1 MQRFCL
7 PRQFAGLAL
16 VVGMVGGVVGEAA
29 LADQQTNTVATFSS
43 PLSYQMYNILAA
55 EMYIRRGNPGQAALH
70 YIAAAQQAN
79 SAKFAQRAS
88 ELATSANDN
97 QLASRALELWT
108 KLDPSSEDAR
118 EYCTLS
124 HVRAGRYDEAVKDL
138 VLVRDYVE
146 KKEGHGFEFIASL
159 LEMEPAVDGN
169 AYETFKRYV
178 ASVDKSTR
186 AQLLLASLAINAEHF
201 DEGLKAVQAVKAT
214 GDGLQKV
221 QAARL
226 ASRAYMGLQQVDKAI
241 DELAPVIK
249 TSKDVDLKLNYGRM
263 LILTDRR
270 AEATPLY
277 KQLYASQPE
286 NSDVVYTLGLLYLEQ
301 KKFEFAEPLIKKLLK
316 VPERAADASYFMG
329 QIYEGQKHLKEAIEA
344 YKRAGTSSSFTVEA
358 TGRAARLLMETDSL
372 DVARQWLGE
381 QLKAANNDA
390 SKAPILLIEGKL
402 LHEREQ
408 YKEAVGVF
416 GKVLALKADDV
427 EALYNRS
434 LGKERLGDFAAAEAD
449 LRTLIKLQPENATV
463 LNALGYM
470 LVVNTN
476 RYPEAE
482 ELIRKALGIRPTDPA
497 IMDSM
502 GWVLFHTGKHDEAEG
517 LLRKAYARLHEPEI
531 ASHLVEVLSARN
543 KAAEVKTILQDMLSK
558 FPNDQTL
565 IKLKE
570 KLVGL

>member
-1 MQRFCL
+1 MQRFRL

-55 EMYIRRGNPGQAALH
+55 EMYIRQGNPGQAALH
-70 YIAAAQQAN
+70 YIAAAQQAE

-108 KLDPSSEDAR
+108 KLDPNSEDAR
-118 EYCTLS
+118 EYRTLS

-138 VLVRDYVE
+138 ALVRDYVE

-159 LEMEPAVDGN
+159 LEMEPAADGK

-178 ASVDKSTR
+178 ASADNSTR
-186 AQLLLASLAINAEHF
+186 AQLVLASLAINAQRF
-201 DEGLKAVQAVKAT
+201 DDGLKAAQAVKAT
-214 GDGLQKV
+214 GDRLQKV

-241 DELAPVIK
+241 DELAPVVK
-249 TSKDVDLKLNYGRM
+249 TSKDVDLKLDYGRM

-329 QIYEGQKHLKEAIEA
+329 QIYEGQKHPKEAIEA
-344 YKRAGTSSSFTVEA
+344 YKRATTSSFMVES

-372 DVARQWLGE
+372 DAARQWLDE

-390 SKAPILLIEGKL
+390 SKAHILLVEGKL
-402 LHEREQ
+402 LHERER

-416 GKVLALKADDV
+416 DKLLVLKPDDV
-427 EALYNRS
+427 DARYNRS
-434 LGKERLGDFAAAEAD
+434 LSNERLGSFAAAEAD
-449 LRTLIKLQPENATV
+449 LRALIKLQPENATV

-482 ELIRKALGIRPTDPA
+482 ELIRKALAIRPTDPA

-502 GWVLFHTGKHDEAEG
+502 GWILFHTGKQDEAEG
-517 LLRKAYARLHEPEI
+517 LLRKAYAQLHEPEI

-543 KAAEVKTILQDMLSK
+543 KAAEAKAILQDILSK